1 MPITPA
7 WGQSVLNIVPG
18 TMSLG
23 LLGSSM
29 GTMNSMWDVK
39 KSPAKKSK
47 SMVKGFTDIMIG
59 VPLIGATSTMISGL

>member
-23 LLGSSM
+23 LM
-29 GTMNSMWDVK
+29 GRAYGMQRGMWDVK
-39 KSPAKKSK
+39 KSPAKKTK
-47 SMVKGFTDIMIG
+47 EMIHGFTDIMIG
-59 VPLIGATSTMISGL
+59 VPMIGAVSTQIAAL

>member
-29 GTMNSMWDVK
+29 GTMKSMWDPKASHEK
-39 KSPAKKSK
+39 KTK
-47 SMVKGFTDIMIG
+47 SMLGGFTNIMIG
-59 VPLIGATSTMISGL
+59 VPLISATSGMIAGL